1 MPANDRS
8 MWTGSAT
15 ITAAT
20 YTTAPSLDGATYVT
34 GGMWSVYNPSTTRTV
49 IASQDGTNDAF
60 TVPPGLAYTTPSS
73 NLNGK
78 LWLRLD
84 SAGSVSVTGN
94 LVGRKVVDR

>member
-15 ITAAT
+15 VTAAT
-20 YTTAPSLDGATYVT
+20 YTVATPNLDGSTYCT
-34 GGMWSVYNPSTTRTV
+34 GGCWSIYNPSATRTV
-49 IASQDGTNDAF
+49 IASQNGVDDAF
-60 TVPPGLAYTTPSS
+60 TVPPGCAYTTPNS
-73 NLNGK
+73 NLSGK

-94 LVGRKVVDR
+94 LTARKVVD